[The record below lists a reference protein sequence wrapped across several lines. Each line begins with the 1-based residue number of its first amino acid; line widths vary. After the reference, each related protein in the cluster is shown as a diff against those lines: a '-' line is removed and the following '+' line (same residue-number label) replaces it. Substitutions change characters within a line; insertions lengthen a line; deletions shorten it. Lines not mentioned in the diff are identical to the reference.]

1 MVTDL
6 ILSGVSVL
14 NSIFW
19 NNGTA
24 FLSLLQK
31 GLLHNYTHCSF
42 YRIDRYLWAIC
53 NKKYKKGVGLKKI
66 LKIWQCPQ
74 LQLNIK
80 SILMSRIGTY
90 SNMYMII
97 AYSLSI
103 YDKRLFQLIWQG
115 SWASNSE
122 INIFILIFFIFV
134 QWPVLM
140 YNPCIVL
147 SMYLNRIV
155 NLLTLTRANFDL
167 GNSLTYFTKV
177 HTVKSCSEVF
187 LINRDKYLRW
197 LGPVGHSRVHE
208 FKLFWKLRP
217 FEFLASSNLTMV
229 CRKDIFGKISFCLPL
244 FSFS

>member
-1 MVTDL
+1 MGQ
-6 ILSGVSVL
+6 I
-14 NSIFW
+14 
-19 NNGTA
+19 
-24 FLSLLQK
+24 FLSLKTILLQK
-31 GLLHNYTHCSF
+31 GILHNYSHCSF

-53 NKKYKKGVGLKKI
+53 NKKYKKGVGLKKN
-66 LKIWQCPQ
+66 LE
-74 LQLNIK
+74 NMT
-80 SILMSRIGTY
+80 MSLTAIEYQIYSYVKNTY

-115 SWASNSE
+115 SGASNSE
-122 INIFILIFFIFV
+122 IDIFILIFFIFAH
-134 QWPVLM
+134 WPVLM

-177 HTVKSCSEVF
+177 HTIKSCNEVF

-197 LGPVGHSRVHE
+197 LGPVWA
-208 FKLFWKLRP
+208 L
-217 FEFLASSNLTMV
+217 
-229 CRKDIFGKISFCLPL
+229 
-244 FSFS
+244 